1 MTNEKIKVI
10 MFSRRMNGFIFLI
23 EEKKKKRVSFYDE
36 RRKTKVMIYFE
47 QNDR

>member
-10 MFSRRMNGFIFLI
+10 MFSRRMNGFVFLI
-23 EEKKKKRVSFYDE
+23 EEKKIRVSFYDE

-47 QNDR
+47 QNDQ